1 VALRGIGR
9 EWLARLEA
17 LPIMTDSAIPARQP
31 PRDRIPVGIALRL
44 LAVALFAS
52 LFALV
57 KLVEQRGVRVIEV
70 TFWRQLFAIPPLL
83 LWIMLGPGLRSIK
96 TSRIDAHLLRMVI
109 GLTGI
114 LCNFIVVMLM
124 PLAEAMTL
132 QFTVPIFATILG
144 ALVLKETIGWH
155 RSAAVLAGFSG
166 VLIVAQPWNGHFPLA
181 GTAAGLISAFSGAV
195 LAILLRRLSRTET
208 PLAIVFWFHLLSLPP
223 LAVAYVFYAEPHD
236 WLSWVMLVGTGLLGG
251 AGQLAMTS
259 SITVA
264 PVSVV
269 APLDYSSLIWG
280 ALFGWLVF
288 GAIPGVSMWVGAA
301 IIVASSLYII
311 HRDHRRR
318 GAMADD
324 PSPTAIAPD

>member
-1 VALRGIGR
+1 
-9 EWLARLEA
+9 
-17 LPIMTDSAIPARQP
+17 MTDSAV
-31 PRDRIPVGIALRL
+31 PRHSPTDRIPVGIALRL

-57 KLVEQRGVRVIEV
+57 KLVEQRGVAVIEV
-70 TFWRQLFAIPPLL
+70 TFWRQLFAIPPLFL
-83 LWIMLGPGLRSIK
+83 AIILGPGLRSIR
-96 TSRIDAHLLRMVI
+96 TRRIDAHLLRMAI

-114 LCNFIVVMLM
+114 LCNFVVVMLM

-144 ALVLKETIGWH
+144 ALVLKEGVGWH
-155 RSAAVLAGFSG
+155 RWGAVLAGFTG
-166 VLIVAQPWNGHFPLA
+166 VVIVAQPWNGHFPLI
-181 GTAAGLISAFSGAV
+181 GTATGLTSAFSGAV
-195 LAILLRRLSRTET
+195 LAILLRRLSRTESA
-208 PLAIVFWFHLLSLPP
+208 LAIVFWFHLLSIPP
-223 LAVAYVFYAEPHD
+223 LAIAYVFYAQPHD
-236 WLSWVMLVGTGLLGG
+236 WISWAMLVGTGLIGA

-269 APLDYSSLIWG
+269 APLDYTSLVWG
-280 ALFGWLVF
+280 ALLGWLVF
-288 GAIPGVSMWVGAA
+288 GAIPGAWMWVGAA
-301 IIVASSLYII
+301 IIVISSLYII

-318 GAMADD
+318 GLMADA

>member
-1 VALRGIGR
+1 
-9 EWLARLEA
+9 
-17 LPIMTDSAIPARQP
+17 M
-31 PRDRIPVGIALRL
+31 GIALRL
-44 LAVALFAS
+44 LAVFLFAS

-70 TFWRQLFAIPPLL
+70 TFWRQLFAIPPLFV
-83 LWIMLGPGLRSIK
+83 WILLGPGLRSIR
-96 TSRIDAHLLRMVI
+96 TRRIDAHLLRMVI

-144 ALVLKETIGWH
+144 ALVLKEGVGWH
-155 RSAAVLAGFSG
+155 RWSAVLAGFAG

-181 GTAAGLISAFSGAV
+181 GTATGLISAFSGAV
-195 LAILLRRLSRTET
+195 LAILLRRLSRTES

-223 LAVAYVFYAEPHD
+223 LGIAYLFYAQPHD
-236 WLSWVMLVGTGLLGG
+236 WISWAMLIGTGVIGG

-280 ALFGWLVF
+280 ALFGWLIF

-318 GAMADD
+318 GLMADGL
-324 PSPTAIAPD
+324 SPTAIAPD

>member
-1 VALRGIGR
+1 V
-9 EWLARLEA
+9 EA
-17 LPIMTDSAIPARQP
+17 PPIMTDSAIPAIKP
-31 PRDRIPVGIALRL
+31 PIDRIPLGIALRL
-44 LAVALFAS
+44 LAVFLFAS

-70 TFWRQLFAIPPLL
+70 TFWRQLFAIPPLF
-83 LWIMLGPGLRSIK
+83 LWIVLGPGLRSIR
-96 TSRIDAHLLRMVI
+96 TRRIDAHLLRMVI

-114 LCNFIVVMLM
+114 LCNFVVVMLM

-132 QFTVPIFATILG
+132 QFTVPIFATITA
-144 ALVLKETIGWH
+144 ALILKEAVGWH
-155 RSAAVLAGFSG
+155 RWSAVLAGFCG

-195 LAILLRRLSRTET
+195 LAILLRRLSRTES
-208 PLAIVFWFHLLSLPP
+208 PLAIVLWFHMLSIPP
-223 LAVAYVFYAEPHD
+223 LAVAYAFYAQPHD
-236 WLSWVMLVGTGLLGG
+236 WTSWAMLVGTGVIG
-251 AGQLAMTS
+251 AGGQLAMTS
-259 SITVA
+259 SVSVA

-269 APLDYSSLIWG
+269 APLDYTSLIWG

-288 GAIPGVSMWVGAA
+288 GAIPGVPMWVGAT
-301 IIVASSLYII
+301 IIVVSSLYII

-318 GAMADD
+318 GLMADD

>member
-1 VALRGIGR
+1 V
-9 EWLARLEA
+9 EA
-17 LPIMTDSAIPARQP
+17 SPIVRDSTISIQP
-31 PRDRIPVGIALRL
+31 PADRIPVGIALRL
-44 LAVALFAS
+44 LAVGLFAS

-57 KLVEQRGVRVIEV
+57 KLVEQRGVDVVEV
-70 TFWRQLFAIPPLL
+70 TFWRQLFAIPPLFL
-83 LWIMLGPGLRSIK
+83 AIVLGPGLRSIR

-114 LCNFIVVMLM
+114 LCNFIVVSLM

-144 ALVLKETIGWH
+144 ALVLREGVGWH
-155 RSAAVLAGFSG
+155 RWAAVLAGFTG
-166 VLIVAQPWNGHFPLA
+166 VLIVARPWNGHFPLA
-181 GTAAGLISAFSGAV
+181 GTATGLISAFSGAV
-195 LAILLRRLSRTET
+195 LAILLRRLSRTESA
-208 PLAIVFWFHLLSLPP
+208 LAIVFWFHLLSIPP
-223 LAVAYVFYAEPHD
+223 LAIAYVFYAQPHD
-236 WLSWVMLVGTGLLGG
+236 WICWVMLIGTGLIGA

-269 APLDYSSLIWG
+269 APLDYTSLIWG
-280 ALFGWLVF
+280 ALLGWLVF

-301 IIVASSLYII
+301 IIVTSSLYII

-318 GAMADD
+318 GLMADT